1 MLRGACF
8 AGVDC
13 DIDVP
18 KTIQMVRSQRSGM
31 VQTEAQYRFIYM
43 AVQHYI
49 ETLQRRIEEEQVRI
63 LEGLACRLSFSFLG
77 SSVSYTLLLSRWA
90 SERHLSLFGNGKLVP
105 NQEGLLFTALIFQ

>member
-1 MLRGACF
+1 MLILAVCLQ

-49 ETLQRRIEEEQVRI
+49 ETLQRRIEEEQVCIRV
-63 LEGLACRLSFSFLG
+63 RFRDS
-77 SSVSYTLLLSRWA
+77 
-90 SERHLSLFGNGKLVP
+90 
-105 NQEGLLFTALIFQ
+105 

>member
-1 MLRGACF
+1 MSLQFILILHGACF
-8 AGVDC
+8 VGVDC

-49 ETLQRRIEEEQVRI
+49 ETLQRRIEEEQVPS
-63 LEGLACRLSFSFLG
+63 LEGWRVDFQWFSSGSLDMLSFHAKGQALIDNC
-77 SSVSYTLLLSRWA
+77 
-90 SERHLSLFGNGKLVP
+90 LSLKR
-105 NQEGLLFTALIFQ
+105 

>member
-1 MLRGACF
+1 MCVRS

-49 ETLQRRIEEEQVRI
+49 ETLQRRIEEEQVRVHVVLYNNI
-63 LEGLACRLSFSFLG
+63 YSIDG
-77 SSVSYTLLLSRWA
+77 VT
-90 SERHLSLFGNGKLVP
+90 K
-105 NQEGLLFTALIFQ
+105 

>member
-1 MLRGACF
+1 M
-8 AGVDC
+8 DC

-49 ETLQRRIEEEQVRI
+49 ETLQRRIEEEQVCVRN
-63 LEGLACRLSFSFLG
+63 LLTNVLL
-77 SSVSYTLLLSRWA
+77 SSVTLNRLAHRRKVRLKDA
-90 SERHLSLFGNGKLVP
+90 STPTSSTPYR
-105 NQEGLLFTALIFQ
+105 T